1 MKVVS
6 ALQGLMGVLTDE
18 SKVNKM
24 VDKTKFKT
32 PSPNEIQ
39 EKNYSFGSFFVLGE
53 LRVFK

>member
-1 MKVVS
+1 
-6 ALQGLMGVLTDE
+6 MGVLTDE